1 MYTMVHP
8 YTRVGSHTHTKRE
21 REFVCVWGRGGDI
34 FAGPWQLGL
43 LIRFTT
49 AMIKKTIS
57 GLL

>member
-1 MYTMVHP
+1 MSTMVHP

-21 REFVCVWGRGGDI
+21 RESLCVYEGEGTF

-43 LIRFTT
+43 LIRFTR